1 VKLFSL
7 GPSERIKS
15 RTVLNNLFLH
25 GKSLTVNEFYLIY
38 CLSEFNPVFPVK
50 AAFIVPSKKIRKA
63 VKRNEIRRQ
72 IRESYRK
79 NKQELYDFAKQMQT
93 GINIAIMFRGS
104 AEIEK
109 DKTEEKIIVLL
120 QRLISNIKAGK

>member
-1 VKLFSL
+1 M
-7 GPSERIKS
+7 
-15 RTVLNNLFLH
+15 
-25 GKSLTVNEFYLIY
+25 
-38 CLSEFNPVFPVK
+38 K

-79 NKQELYDFAKQMQT
+79 NKQELYDIAKQMQT